1 MTSDTP
7 IIPARMSVD
16 ALKRLAADNNLHLQ
30 LTWRWVGRE
39 RHGVLTV
46 AKGGHALFS
55 ERFARST
62 QVWGRGD
69 ETFDLVRTGSNKHIA
84 IMRALKA
91 LQPDF
96 AQPKKPPIADR
107 RQLGGI
113 SDTLIE

>member
-16 ALKRLAADNNLHLQ
+16 ALKRLAAEHKLDVY

-46 AKGGHALFS
+46 SKDGRPLFS
-55 ERFARST
+55 ERFPRST
-62 QVWGRGD
+62 RVWGRGD
-69 ETFDLVRTGSNKHIA
+69 ETFDLVRTGSNKHRAVMHAVCALRSLYGQPNKPAVA
-84 IMRALKA
+84 I
-91 LQPDF
+91 
-96 AQPKKPPIADR
+96 R
-107 RQLGGI
+107 RQPSGI